1 MQTPRQHTNDFLADA
16 MRSEA
21 IKLGLE
27 IPDHAIPH
35 LATYAASLWDWN
47 TRLNLTRHTDVQ
59 QFVERDITDTAALCP
74 YINTNDH
81 ILDVGTGGGVPGVI
95 LAILR
100 NDLTVELSDTS
111 TKRVAALQSI
121 LNEINLPLKIHHQP
135 AQQVVLTA
143 MECNLPFHTLV
154 IRAVAPLRKLLTWFE
169 PISDSYDRLLVIKG
183 PRWESEKQE
192 ARHHGHLKTVTAR
205 RIASWPIPH
214 SDTES
219 VLLEVK
225 KRT

>member
-1 MQTPRQHTNDFLADA
+1 MQTPHQHSKDFLAHA
-16 MRSEA
+16 LRNEIMQ
-21 IKLGLE
+21 LGLE
-27 IPDHAIPH
+27 VPDRVIPD
-35 LATYAASLWDWN
+35 LAAYAKSLWDWN

-74 YINTNDH
+74 HINTDEH
-81 ILDVGTGGGVPGVI
+81 ILDVGTGGGVPGVL

-100 NDLTVELSDTS
+100 DDLTVELSDTS

-121 LNEINLPLKIHHQP
+121 LDEIGLPLKIHHQP

-143 MECNLPFHTLV
+143 VECNLPFHTLV

-192 ARHHGHLKTVTAR
+192 ARHHGLLKTVTAR
-205 RIASWPIPH
+205 RIASWPVPH
-214 SDTES
+214 SDTKS

-225 KRT
+225 KRM

>member
-1 MQTPRQHTNDFLADA
+1 MQTPHQRSKDSLADA
-16 MRSEA
+16 LRKE
-21 IKLGLE
+21 IIQRGLE
-27 IPDHAIPH
+27 VPDHVIPN
-35 LATYAASLWDWN
+35 LADYAKSLWDWN

-59 QFVERDITDTAALCP
+59 QFVERDIADTVALCP
-74 YINTNDH
+74 HINTDDH
-81 ILDVGTGGGVPGVI
+81 ILDVGTGGGIPGVV

-100 NDLTVELSDTS
+100 DDLTVELSDTS

-121 LNEINLPLKIHHQP
+121 LDEIGLPLKIHHQP

-169 PISDSYDRLLVIKG
+169 PIRDSYDRLLIIKG
-183 PRWESEKQE
+183 PRWELEKQE
-192 ARHHGHLKTVTAR
+192 ARHHGLLKAVTAR

-214 SDTES
+214 SNSES

-225 KRT
+225 ERT

>member
-1 MQTPRQHTNDFLADA
+1 MQTPRQYSKDFLADA
-16 MRSEA
+16 LRKEIMQ
-21 IKLGLE
+21 LGLE
-27 IPDHAIPH
+27 VPDHVIPN
-35 LATYAASLWDWN
+35 LAAYAKSLWDWN

-59 QFVERDITDTAALCP
+59 QFVERDITDTATLCP
-74 YINTNDH
+74 HINTDDH
-81 ILDVGTGGGVPGVI
+81 ILDVGTGGGVPGVV

-100 NDLTVELSDTS
+100 DDLTVELSDTS

-121 LNEINLPLKIHHQP
+121 LDEIGLPLKIHHQP

-169 PISDSYDRLLVIKG
+169 PIRDSYDRLLIIKG
-183 PRWESEKQE
+183 PRWELEKQE
-192 ARHHGHLKTVTAR
+192 ARHHGLLKTVTAR
-205 RIASWPIPH
+205 RLASWPIPH

>member
-16 MRSEA
+16 LRSEA

-27 IPDHAIPH
+27 IPDHAIPR

-143 MECNLPFHTLV
+143 IESNHPFHSLV

-169 PISDSYDRLLVIKG
+169 PISDSYGRLLIIKG
-183 PRWESEKQE
+183 PRWELEKQE
-192 ARHHGHLKTVTAR
+192 ARHHGLLKTVTAR

-219 VLLEVK
+219 VLLEIK